1 MARPE
6 STTKGEERPASD
18 GRDEIAV
25 IVDQTRETLELV
37 RSLVALLLQK
47 QGDDGRP
54 RLEELIAALVAQQRT
69 ILVCIRQIQA
79 DIDAL
84 HVGLKH
90 PEGTAAHGHARANGG
105 LPS

>member
-1 MARPE
+1 MAKQE
-6 STTKGEERPASD
+6 TTTKGEERPANG
-18 GRDEIAV
+18 GRDELAI
-25 IVDQTRETLELV
+25 ILDHTRETLELV

-54 RLEELIAALVAQQRT
+54 RLEDLIAALVAQQRT

-84 HVGLKH
+84 HVRLRH
-90 PEGTAAHGHARANGG
+90 PEGSSVNRHDRANAG